1 MRLSATSATI
11 VLLLSCL
18 WTVFV
23 PASAQ
28 ELPSKWYFGKGYND
42 KVSKNWAKDGIVA
55 TDCGQGIL
63 KVVKADGS
71 APDSS
76 LVIKNKP
83 VAGPVSA
90 GDCLLFEFPKT
101 KLEAGSFV
109 EFDLTFSAEEGAPS
123 EWIFEYF
130 DGDWISG
137 GKYKVYGNT
146 FENSYQATSVLET
159 AQLKNAVD
167 GTLRLRMRTLKSKKI
182 KTKKPAAHKGFVVL
196 YNHAFLGAYV
206 QDLGTVAPKDTL
218 NLLYIGN
225 SFTYYTSSAAMLKEI
240 AWNEGHYIDL
250 KLSIKGGARFH
261 RHLGFAITD
270 DAINKGNYDMAILQE
285 HSLGPAAIGKDKNS
299 EYLQHSKDLAAKILA
314 KSPDCK
320 FLVEFRTSATAKNN
334 FYDCG
339 DMKTYVKY
347 TLKGTRRIAK
357 AIGGEISNI
366 SDAFFL
372 AQKER
377 SDFDIL
383 AADGSH
389 PSKYGAYL
397 KSCVNYL
404 TIYGKP
410 FGQSPADCGIEP
422 EIAAYLRSVAE
433 RVVLKKHN
441 KTNFQ

>member
-1 MRLSATSATI
+1 MNLSRFSALFWI
-11 VLLLSCL
+11 FFACL
-18 WTVFV
+18 WTTANTV
-23 PASAQ
+23 SAQ

-55 TDCGQGIL
+55 TDYGQGIL

-76 LVIKNKP
+76 LVIKSKP
-83 VAGPVSA
+83 IAGPVSA
-90 GDCLLFEFPKT
+90 GDYLLFEFPKT
-101 KLEAGSFV
+101 KLEAGSFI

-130 DGDWISG
+130 DGKWIAG

-146 FENSYQATSVLET
+146 FETSYQATSVLET
-159 AQLKNAVD
+159 ARLKNAVD
-167 GTLRLRMRTLKSKKI
+167 GTLKLRMRALKSKTI

-206 QDLGTVAPKDTL
+206 QNLGTAEPKDSL

-240 AWNEGHYIDL
+240 AWNEGHYINL

-261 RHLGFAITD
+261 RHLNYKITE
-270 DAINKGNYDMAILQE
+270 DAINAGNHDLAILQE
-285 HSLGPAAIGKDKNS
+285 HSLAPAAIGKDKKS

-314 KSPDCK
+314 KSPDCR
-320 FLVEFRTSATAKNN
+320 FLIEFRTSATAKNN

-339 DMKTYVKY
+339 DMKTYTKY
-347 TLKGTRRIAK
+347 TLRGTKRIAK

-404 TIYGKP
+404 TIYGQP
-410 FGQSPADCGIEP
+410 FGPSPADCGIEP

-433 RVVLKKHN
+433 RVVLK
-441 KTNFQ
+441 

>member
-1 MRLSATSATI
+1 MKLSRFSALFCTI
-11 VLLLSCL
+11 LAFL
-18 WTVFV
+18 WTANIIV
-23 PASAQ
+23 SAQ

-42 KVSKNWAKDGIVA
+42 KLSKNWANDGIVA
-55 TDCGQGIL
+55 TDYGKGIL
-63 KVVKADGS
+63 RIVKADGT
-71 APDSS
+71 PVDSS
-76 LVIKNKP
+76 LVVKSKP
-83 VAGPVSA
+83 IAGPVSA
-90 GDCLLFEFPKT
+90 GDYILFEFPET

-123 EWIFEYF
+123 EWVFEYF
-130 DGDWISG
+130 DGEWVSG

-146 FENSYQATSVLET
+146 FETSYQATSVLET
-159 AQLKNAVD
+159 AQFKNAVD
-167 GTLRLRMRTLKSKKI
+167 GTLKLRMRALKSKKI
-182 KTKKPAAHKGFVVL
+182 KTKKPAAHKGFVVF
-196 YNHAFLGAYV
+196 YSHAFLGAYA

-261 RHLGFAITD
+261 RHLGFAITT
-270 DAINKGNYDMAILQE
+270 DAINKANYDLAILQE

-314 KSPDCK
+314 KSPDCR

-339 DMKTYVKY
+339 DMKSYVKY
-347 TLKGTRRIAK
+347 TLKGTKRIAK

-404 TIYGKP
+404 TIYGEP
-410 FGQSPADCGIEP
+410 FGPSPADCGIEP

-433 RVVLKKHN
+433 RIVLK
-441 KTNFQ
+441 

>member
-1 MRLSATSATI
+1 MKPHRFSALFWTI
-11 VLLLSCL
+11 FTCL
-18 WTVFV
+18 WTTFNTV
-23 PASAQ
+23 SAQ

-167 GTLRLRMRTLKSKKI
+167 GTLRLRMRALKSKKI

-433 RVVLKKHN
+433 RIVLK
-441 KTNFQ
+441 

>member
-1 MRLSATSATI
+1 MKLSRFSALFCTFLAFLWAANII
-11 VLLLSCL
+11 V
-18 WTVFV
+18 
-23 PASAQ
+23 SAQ

-42 KVSKNWAKDGIVA
+42 KLSKNWANDGIVA
-55 TDCGQGIL
+55 TDYGKGIL
-63 KVVKADGS
+63 RIVKADGT
-71 APDSS
+71 PVDSS
-76 LVIKNKP
+76 LVVKSKP
-83 VAGPVSA
+83 IAGPVSA
-90 GDCLLFEFPKT
+90 GDYILFEFPET
-101 KLEAGSFV
+101 KLDAGSFV

-130 DGDWISG
+130 DGEWISG

-146 FENSYQATSVLET
+146 FENSYLATSVLET
-159 AQLKNAVD
+159 AKFKNEVD
-167 GTLRLRMRTLKSKKI
+167 GTLKLRMRALKSKKI
-182 KTKKPAAHKGFVVL
+182 KTKKPAAHKGFVVF
-196 YNHAFLGAYV
+196 YSHAFLGAYA
-206 QDLGTVAPKDTL
+206 QDLGAVAPKDTL

-261 RHLGFAITD
+261 RHLGFAITT
-270 DAINKGNYDMAILQE
+270 DAINKANYDLAILQE

-299 EYLQHSKDLAAKILA
+299 EYLQHSKDLAEKILA

-347 TLKGTRRIAK
+347 TLKGTKRIAK
-357 AIGGEISNI
+357 AIGGELSNI

-404 TIYGKP
+404 TIYGEP
-410 FGQSPADCGIEP
+410 FGPSPADCGIEP

-433 RVVLKKHN
+433 RVVLK
-441 KTNFQ
+441 

>member
-1 MRLSATSATI
+1 MSLSRFSAIFCTI
-11 VLLLSCL
+11 LAFL
-18 WTVFV
+18 WTANIIV
-23 PASAQ
+23 SAQ
-28 ELPSKWYFGKGYND
+28 EVPSKWYFGKGYND
-42 KVSKNWAKDGIVA
+42 KLSKNWANDGIVA
-55 TDCGQGIL
+55 TDYGKGIL
-63 KVVKADGS
+63 RIVKADGT
-71 APDSS
+71 PVDSS

-83 VAGPVSA
+83 IAGPVSA
-90 GDCLLFEFPKT
+90 GDYILFEFPET
-101 KLEAGSFV
+101 KLDAGSFV

-130 DGDWISG
+130 DGEWVSG

-146 FENSYQATSVLET
+146 FETSYQATSVLET
-159 AQLKNAVD
+159 AQFKNAVD
-167 GTLRLRMRTLKSKKI
+167 GTLKLRMRALKSKKI
-182 KTKKPAAHKGFVVL
+182 KTKKPAAHKGFVVF
-196 YNHAFLGAYV
+196 YSHAFLGAYA
-206 QDLGTVAPKDTL
+206 QNLGTVAPKDTL

-270 DAINKGNYDMAILQE
+270 DAINKGNYKLAILQE

-299 EYLQHSKDLAAKILA
+299 EYLQHSKDLAAKILT

-320 FLVEFRTSATAKNN
+320 FLVEYRTSATAKNN

-347 TLKGTRRIAK
+347 TLKGTKRIAK
-357 AIGGEISNI
+357 AIGGDISNI

-410 FGQSPADCGIEP
+410 FGPSPADCGIEP
-422 EIAAYLRSVAE
+422 EISAYLRSVAE
-433 RVVLKKHN
+433 RVVLK
-441 KTNFQ
+441 